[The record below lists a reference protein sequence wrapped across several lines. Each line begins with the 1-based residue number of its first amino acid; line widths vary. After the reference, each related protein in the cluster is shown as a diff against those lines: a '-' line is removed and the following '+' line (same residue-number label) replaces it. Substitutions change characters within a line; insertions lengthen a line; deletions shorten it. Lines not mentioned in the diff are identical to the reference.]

1 MATFFMFLSVFFCSH
16 IVIWRCVPLIIQ
28 KGDRM
33 KESEYQSKLKKRL
46 QQEFPDAIIQKLD
59 SGVKQGVP
67 DLLILNGNKWA
78 ALEVK
83 RTQKSTHRPNQDY
96 YVKRMNEMSYASF
109 VYPENEEEV
118 VDELKKVFKKRKQK

>member
-1 MATFFMFLSVFFCSH
+1 
-16 IVIWRCVPLIIQ
+16 
-28 KGDRM
+28 M

-46 QQEFPDAIIQKLD
+46 QQDFPDAIIQKLD

-118 VDELKKVFKKRKQK
+118 VDELKKVFKKRKRK